1 MRILIILIGLAVM
14 GADQLLKNW
23 ITNNVSYGS
32 ADQLLPGV
40 ISLTKIHNSG
50 AAWSMLEGKTWFFY
64 LVGAVALVILIP
76 LLVQA
81 YRKKMSLVYFSGLIL
96 IIVGAIGNLIDRVI
110 NGYVVDMFQLD
121 FINFP
126 IFNVADLSLTVGV
139 ILLFIYVIFLDR
151 EEEVTKS
158 K

>member
-32 ADQLLPGV
+32 VDQLLPGV

-64 LVGAVALVILIP
+64 LVGAVALAILIP

-81 YRKKMSLVYFSGLIL
+81 YRKKISLVYFSGLIL